1 VSQDKPKNLAASV
14 RQRLL
19 SLSRERGEVF
29 DLVLTLYALERF
41 LYRIGKSKHADRFVL
56 KGAMLFACWT
66 GQAHRPTRDLDLLG
80 YGDASAEGLRAVFQE
95 VCRTK
100 VEPDGLRFDAADIRA
115 SEIREDQE
123 YHGQRVELWAFL
135 GKARI
140 KLQVDVGFGDSVTP
154 EAEEIDYP
162 TLLDLPAPRIRAY
175 PKETVVAEKLQAMVA
190 LGMFNSR
197 MKDFYDIWVMS
208 KRFSFDGQALTEA
221 IRSTFARRRTEMPA
235 GTPTPLSDEFAGDTD
250 RAAQW
255 RAFLARSGLLANDGL
270 GLREVIVELRR
281 FLMGP
286 VAAVAR
292 EETFKLS
299 WPAGGPWTG

>member
-1 VSQDKPKNLAASV
+1 VNQGKPKNLAASI

-19 SLSRERGEVF
+19 SISRDRGEVF

-41 LYRIGKSKHADRFVL
+41 LYRIGKSEHADRFVL

-80 YGDASAEGLRAVFQE
+80 YGDASADGLKTVFRE
-95 VCRTK
+95 VCQTK
-100 VEPDGLRFDAADIRA
+100 VEPDGLRFDAAEIRA

-123 YHGQRVELWAFL
+123 YPGQRVELWAFL
-135 GKARI
+135 GRARI
-140 KLQVDVGFGDSVTP
+140 KVQVDVGFGDSVTP

-197 MKDFYDIWVMS
+197 MKDFYDIWIMS
-208 KRFSFDGQALTEA
+208 KRFPFDGPALTEA
-221 IRSTFARRRTEMPA
+221 IRSTFARRRTEISA
-235 GTPTPLSDEFAGDTD
+235 GTPTPLTDEFAGDAD

-255 RAFLARSGLLANDGL
+255 RAFLTRSGLLANEGL
-270 GLREVIVELRR
+270 GLREIIEELRR

-286 VAAVAR
+286 VTAVAK
-292 EETFKLS
+292 EESFAMS
-299 WPAGGPWTG
+299 WPAGGPWTM